1 MIILR
6 NIVLS
11 SFKRFRPQVLKRF
24 QNRIVP
30 LIKEQPSQE
39 ETHPR
44 GEAC

>member
-11 SFKRFRPQVLKRF
+11 SFKRFRPQVLNRF

-30 LIKEQPSQE
+30 MIKEQPTQE

-44 GEAC
+44 GEAG